1 MQEFH
6 DVSAGEKETKFSGLL
21 YITKNRKISCVLYA
35 HSQFVC
41 SRVATLAF
49 LMPDFA
55 ILAVFEHLW
64 LFLEIKEKG
73 AYFQSDRLGSR
84 KTLSELHMHY
94 KSLLQRGSITM
105 QGAQNIAKI
114 LRLP

>member
-1 MQEFH
+1 MSQQ
-6 DVSAGEKETKFSGLL
+6 GKRKTKFSGLL

-64 LFLEIKEKG
+64 LFLERKKG
-73 AYFQSDRLGSR
+73 LFSVG
-84 KTLSELHMHY
+84 
-94 KSLLQRGSITM
+94 
-105 QGAQNIAKI
+105 
-114 LRLP
+114 